1 MSLYT
6 KIIDLQKL
14 TEAWKKVRRN
24 RSAAGVD
31 EISYEEFDAGCR
43 EYLKQLHLELVE
55 HRYESLPVRRSP
67 FTKGKRCGRLVS
79 IP

>member
-24 RSAAGVD
+24 RPAAGVD

-43 EYLKQLHLELVE
+43 EHLKQFWNWWSIGMN
-55 HRYESLPVRRSP
+55 RYRS
-67 FTKGKRCGRLVS
+67 V
-79 IP
+79 